1 VTAPLLDETGP
12 AWRLLEPIPDN
23 GPWAVAGSAT
33 AAQSLNQMALA
44 VNNAVRVRQ
53 VVELATAIVAQLPE
67 RDYAGALSLIRQYVC
82 RHFRF
87 IRDPH
92 AVELLRTPS
101 YLLQRMQVQGMV
113 YADCD
118 DAAQVVATLG
128 KALGFPAEFHAVS
141 FSPGGKPLTHVYTVL
156 RMPTGQ
162 PVEFDITRPAK
173 FRDRPPTITGRLV
186 RRV

>member
-1 VTAPLLDETGP
+1 VSAPLLDETGR
-12 AWRLLEPIPDN
+12 AWRVLEPIPDD
-23 GPWAVAGSAT
+23 GPWAVAGNAT
-33 AAQSLNQMALA
+33 AAQSLDQMALA
-44 VNNAVRVRQ
+44 VNRAIRVRQ
-53 VVELATAIVAQLPE
+53 VVELATAIISQLPE
-67 RDYAGALSLIRQYVC
+67 RDYNGALSLIRQWVC

-92 AVELLRTPS
+92 QMELLRTPS
-101 YLLQRMQVQGMV
+101 YLLQRMQVQGVV

-141 FSPGGKPLTHVYTVL
+141 FAPGGKPFTHVFTVL
-156 RMPTGQ
+156 RLPLGQ
-162 PVEFDITRPAK
+162 AVEFDVTRPAK
-173 FRDRPPTITGRLV
+173 YRAHPPTVTGRMV